1 MKNGVNT
8 RFFSE
13 CPRVK
18 KNPCRPDRFCG
29 KASLDIKENRYRY
42 LKPTNICSKNRNL
55 QEIWGTLS
63 ISSLSHFIF
72 PLHFIWY
79 LFFSP
84 GRSSLF
90 VLVSSSRSSIF
101 MVLVRWCSLVFGFMP
116 HCFVWPDNLVAE
128 CRLCVYWLLLHVLC
142 LFLRLPLWSAH
153 KRYRFL
159 SGYSICSSVI
169 RSCHHFWYSHNCRV
183 WNDFW
188 SRLDTFLMPQKHCD
202 RNPAQR
208 HTAMAITASCTT

>member
-1 MKNGVNT
+1 MWSRQTFAVKIEI
-8 RFFSE
+8 FKKSE
-13 CPRVK
+13 ELWVFLPS
-18 KNPCRPDRFCG
+18 
-29 KASLDIKENRYRY
+29 A
-42 LKPTNICSKNRNL
+42 
-55 QEIWGTLS
+55 TLYF
-63 ISSLSHFIF
+63 LSTSFDTF
-72 PLHFIWY
+72 
-79 LFFSP
+79 FFSP
-84 GRSSLF
+84 GRSSLL

-128 CRLCVYWLLLHVLC
+128 CILCVYWLLLHVLC
-142 LFLRLPLWSAH
+142 LFLRLTLWSAH

-183 WNDFW
+183 WNDCW